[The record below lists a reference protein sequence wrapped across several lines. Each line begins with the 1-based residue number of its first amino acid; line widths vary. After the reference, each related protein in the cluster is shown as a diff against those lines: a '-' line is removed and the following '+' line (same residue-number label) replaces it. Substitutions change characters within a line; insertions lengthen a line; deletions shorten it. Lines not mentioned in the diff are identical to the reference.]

1 MAMLTELL
9 YARNWDARRV
19 FDLFD
24 VIDWMMTIPP
34 GLQAQFAA
42 RIVELNRSKEMPFEN
57 IMVRMAK
64 DQVCKEGMEEGRRNV
79 LRRQLQLRFGPLPA
93 SVEQRIDRAEPG
105 ELTTWVEKVLHA
117 VTLDDVIGKG

>member
-1 MAMLTELL
+1 
-9 YARNWDARRV
+9 
-19 FDLFD
+19 
-24 VIDWMMTIPP
+24 
-34 GLQAQFAA
+34 
-42 RIVELNRSKEMPFEN
+42 MPFEN

-64 DQVCKEGMEEGRRNV
+64 DQVRKEGMEEGRRNV

-117 VTLDDVIGKG
+117 VTLDEVIGKG